1 MVRLV
6 ESVEPDRSSD
16 FHTLFFFIFDGL
28 ARVAVDGG
36 AIVEEEGE
44 LDIWWYVGKI

>member
-16 FHTLFFFIFDGL
+16 FHTLFFSIFDGL

-36 AIVEEEGE
+36 AVVEEKRE
-44 LDIWWYVGKI
+44 LDIWWYVGDI